1 MYTQLDTSGGQK
13 HKDWC
18 IAEQRVKKIAT
29 KSSHIMDVMMN
40 SVVVVTWNE
49 CASVS
54 SFFLCFSMFLAKQ
67 LAWNHRERT
76 VSIPWNHIIGRERL
90 FLGVKEKPPKTPKN
104 IIFSHQNDWNLGH
117 AVFRVHASWTP
128 EMKAQRMHTAHRI
141 VVCRIW
147 GSSKDI

>member
-76 VSIPWNHIIGRERL
+76 VSIPWNHIFGRERL
-90 FLGVKEKPPKTPKN
+90 FLGVKEKPKKTQKYHIFTPKWLKPWTCR
-104 IIFSHQNDWNLGH
+104 FSYT
-117 AVFRVHASWTP
+117 HASWTP
-128 EMKAQRMHTAHRI
+128 EMKTQCMHTAHRI